1 MIEFSN
7 FDIAMSDLR
16 SYCYLL
22 LVTEDG
28 EDEAGEEAEAAA
40 EAPPVLEAANQ
51 RSLLRSVGQSEVIN
65 IEISWPTRGQY

>member
-28 EDEAGEEAEAAA
+28 EDEAGKEAEAAA
-40 EAPPVLEAANQ
+40 KAPPVLEAA
-51 RSLLRSVGQSEVIN
+51 QSEVIN
-65 IEISWPTRGQY
+65 NEISWPIRGH

>member
-1 MIEFSN
+1 M
-7 FDIAMSDLR
+7 
-16 SYCYLL
+16 L

-65 IEISWPTRGQY
+65 IEISWPIRGHY